1 MKEYEGEFDM
11 QCLKNTVS
19 DLISDFLY
27 YDRKEDSQL
36 PRGMIEDAIAEGK
49 ITVDEIIDLFRV
61 HLTKGLG
68 A

>member
-1 MKEYEGEFDM
+1 MKEYEGEFDIDT
-11 QCLKNTVS
+11 LNNTIS

-27 YDRKEDSQL
+27 YDRKEDSEL

-49 ITVDEIIDLFRV
+49 ITAEEIIGLFRA